1 MQAPPRA
8 MPRPRISLRGLSPRT
23 SCQCG
28 FAGAVAPRACTAT
41 AVPISGAT
49 VQILDEQ
56 AEWGRLYDTVRR
68 HLDRHGLTRAD
79 MFLALACV
87 RSRTFEGPH
96 LPTPP
101 LVKLLAGV
109 AAAAAV
115 AVAAA
120 AIPTGGSIAASDPAG
135 LLTAF
140 LPSALAALGIPTF
153 WQMAEAR
160 RAASA
165 EPGTVL
171 YAISPFIDMF
181 NHDSRAKSECVFNPG
196 RNEFRVAAGEPLQ
209 RAQQV
214 LISYG
219 NQSNDAL
226 LQRYGFVQLDGNLH
240 DRYVVQ
246 DMLRLLERA
255 LDRYMAVPAQE
266 VREAA
271 LALDL
276 PTGSLDQ
283 VILTAAGP
291 PQQAVE
297 AVTHLLAV
305 LAARLPNSPH
315 GELPSAKALVSIAC
329 TEAERAAASSL
340 QEDEAALTQ
349 LAKWEAWEEEMTAL
363 AADSLRQPFAD
374 GAAALVDAVT
384 SEETSAQLEVKALE
398 GVSTFAGAVD
408 GQEIVNQEAAAV
420 EGGRIGESDRIS
432 SVKPLPVVSRQQFL
446 PPSELAAFGANVE
459 RYRTVLMF
467 RIAKKR
473 VLRSVASDR

>member
-283 VILTAAGP
+283 A
-291 PQQAVE
+291 
-297 AVTHLLAV
+297 
-305 LAARLPNSPH
+305 S
-315 GELPSAKALVSIAC
+315 
-329 TEAERAAASSL
+329 TERRCSG
-340 QEDEAALTQ
+340 TV
-349 LAKWEAWEEEMTAL
+349 W
-363 AADSLRQPFAD
+363 D
-374 GAAALVDAVT
+374 GG
-384 SEETSAQLEVKALE
+384 
-398 GVSTFAGAVD
+398 GVGNKGA
-408 GQEIVNQEAAAV
+408 
-420 EGGRIGESDRIS
+420 
-432 SVKPLPVVSRQQFL
+432 
-446 PPSELAAFGANVE
+446 
-459 RYRTVLMF
+459 
-467 RIAKKR
+467 
-473 VLRSVASDR
+473 